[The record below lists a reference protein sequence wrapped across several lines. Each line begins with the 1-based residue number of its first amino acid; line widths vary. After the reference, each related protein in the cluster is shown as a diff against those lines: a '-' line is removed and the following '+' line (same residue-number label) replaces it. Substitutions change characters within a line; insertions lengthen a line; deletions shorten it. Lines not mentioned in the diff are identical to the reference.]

1 MDLERFGEIVRTS
14 VVGNIPVTAEQ
25 VEATLT
31 DEEILQAVERRG
43 LAVGSLATP
52 EALSD
57 LPDGTTD
64 TASEAAP
71 VETDLTPEQHERATS
86 LQTALAE
93 KFSTDERKLT
103 PEDFGVVAVGT
114 GEAQTVL
121 VMLTTGNGLYRGSY
135 NQIMSDKKANVA
147 SYTIEVDGQKVDTRK
162 AMTWEAYQAFIAR
175 AEAPLPDSTALRA
188 ENGEPWTATWLTGE
202 QPDDLDA
209 QYGDVSDGGP
219 YRNWSTRDDDWN
231 SLWFRPAAV
240 V

>member
-1 MDLERFGEIVRTS
+1 MDAKSGLEAVSAKIEAIRSTIPQNELPEFEAGLVNLGLIAE
-14 VVGNIPVTAEQ
+14 NI
-25 VEATLT
+25 
-31 DEEILQAVERRG
+31 
-43 LAVGSLATP
+43 GSLATP

-121 VMLTTGNGLYRGSY
+121 VMLTTGNG
-135 NQIMSDKKANVA
+135 
-147 SYTIEVDGQKVDTRK
+147 
-162 AMTWEAYQAFIAR
+162 
-175 AEAPLPDSTALRA
+175 
-188 ENGEPWTATWLTGE
+188 
-202 QPDDLDA
+202 
-209 QYGDVSDGGP
+209 
-219 YRNWSTRDDDWN
+219 
-231 SLWFRPAAV
+231 
-240 V
+240 